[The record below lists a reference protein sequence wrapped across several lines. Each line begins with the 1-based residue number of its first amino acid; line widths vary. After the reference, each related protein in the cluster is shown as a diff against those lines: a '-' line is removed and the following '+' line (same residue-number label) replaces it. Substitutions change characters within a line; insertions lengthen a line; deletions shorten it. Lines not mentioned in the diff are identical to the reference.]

1 MLTEEERDKLN
12 RSHYAVLLGFALGVA
27 VIPYSF
33 YLVFKARQNPAMRTT
48 YVRRI
53 ILLPLYPLGFM
64 LYNGW
69 RIQTQMK
76 HLSDKYFS
84 YLSD

>member
-1 MLTEEERDKLN
+1 M
-12 RSHYAVLLGFALGVA
+12 GFCLSLV
-27 VIPYSF
+27 VIPYNF
-33 YLVFKARQNPAMRTT
+33 YLVFKSKQNPVMRTT

-53 ILLPLYPLGFM
+53 LILPLFPIGMM

-69 RIQTQMK
+69 RIQSQMK
-76 HLSDKYFS
+76 YLSEKYFS